1 MPYRS
6 YREWKEPGFAA
17 GSALPGLH
25 GDMDDVRLGWLD
37 LPQMSLGSVLE
48 HLGSQWV
55 PVLGPGAAGGTQ
67 GRRCCGRKGRG
78 RRMFANTVPAGR
90 LHGDN

>member
-25 GDMDDVRLGWLD
+25 SDMDDIRFWQGYVGFATDESWVGPGAPGGLG
-37 LPQMSLGSVLE
+37 
-48 HLGSQWV
+48 WV
-55 PVLGPGAAGGTQ
+55 PVLPGAFRAEDAVET
-67 GRRCCGRKGRG
+67 RDRG
-78 RRMFANTVPAGR
+78 RRAFANIVPRTGE
-90 LHGDN
+90 N